1 MVRWHHLVNNLALAD
16 LVAKLDLVDQME
28 YLMQDNLGNPN
39 N

>member
-1 MVRWHHLVNNLALAD
+1 VNNLDLAD

-28 YLMQDNLGNPN
+28 YLTQDNLGNPN